1 MSHRAA
7 KRSRQRA
14 KQAAT
19 GNRQKLYSLC
29 LARCEG
35 DLIMAAD
42 LFQKMSAQFPAMSP
56 AVQRDLLLKMEASL
70 KVLAPQNAAQV
81 AAPQPAYTGDT
92 PDLAQT

>member
-7 KRSRQRA
+7 KRSRRRA
-14 KQAAT
+14 KVAAA
-19 GNRQKLYSLC
+19 GNQQKLYALC

-35 DLIMAAD
+35 DLTMAAD

-81 AAPQPAYTGDT
+81 AAPQRACAGDT
-92 PDLAQT
+92 PDNAQT